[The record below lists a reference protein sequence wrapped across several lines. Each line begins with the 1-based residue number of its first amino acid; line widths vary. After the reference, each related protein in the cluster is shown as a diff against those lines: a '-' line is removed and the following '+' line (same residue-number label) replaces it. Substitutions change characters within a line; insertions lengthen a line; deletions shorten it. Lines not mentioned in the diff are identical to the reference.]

1 MTRARRAALAHH
13 AGLGLLLL
21 ALYVVHSRMG
31 SQAASGAPVSAAR
44 AEDAIR
50 HWSEGPR
57 ATARRMMAEYGPPA
71 SASWGA
77 LRWTRNGPWA
87 KTIAH
92 RSAFPRLLG
101 PRKRDWLEQTVSF
114 VVPVAAID

>member
-1 MTRARRAALAHH
+1 MKRARRAALAHH

-21 ALYVVHSRMG
+21 VLFAANGRMG
-31 SQAASGAPVSAAR
+31 TKAAPAAAGAPIPASAA
-44 AEDAIR
+44 EDSIR

-57 ATARRMMAEYGPPA
+57 AAARRMIDQYGPPGRV
-71 SASWGA
+71 SWRE
-77 LRWTRNGPWA
+77 LRWTGNGPWA

-101 PRKRDWLEQTVSF
+101 PRKRD
-114 VVPVAAID
+114 